1 MKKLLVTGSS
11 GLIGSAVAESF
22 HQRGWEVHGA
32 DNNMRADFFGP
43 EGDTTWNLQ
52 RLTRELK
59 HFTHCNLDIRDRQRV
74 LKFVADIK
82 PEAIVHCAAQ
92 PSHDLA
98 AKRPFE
104 DFDVNAG
111 GTLNLLEAARR
122 VSTAIIFVHMSTNK
136 VYGDAPNRIPL
147 QELPTRWDYAD
158 PHFQNGIAETMTID
172 QSKHSLFGA
181 SKASGNGSAPKGS
194 SSLCDPFGGK
204 GSITGGANKITFV
217 VIKSGSQQ
225 GCSSGESGAVTIT
238 FHGVAKASGGSGKGN
253 GATGSLKFKGTLHLG
268 GTSGTQSGNFTVSLS
283 GKLTVKS

>member
-1 MKKLLVTGSS
+1 MVNKPFLTSKFRALAVLAALATVGLFASPAFPAAAVSAKTPARPALS
-11 GLIGSAVAESF
+11 GAAMTSAVAFSGQYSGKASLLIRQQ
-22 HQRGWEVHGA
+22 HS
-32 DNNMRADFFGP
+32 DDLI
-43 EGDTTWNLQ
+43 DL
-52 RLTRELK
+52 RLGE
-59 HFTHCNLDIRDRQRV
+59 
-74 LKFVADIK
+74 
-82 PEAIVHCAAQ
+82 E
-92 PSHDLA
+92 
-98 AKRPFE
+98 
-104 DFDVNAG
+104 
-111 GTLNLLEAARR
+111 
-122 VSTAIIFVHMSTNK
+122 
-136 VYGDAPNRIPL
+136 
-147 QELPTRWDYAD
+147 
-158 PHFQNGIAETMTID
+158 
-172 QSKHSLFGA
+172 SLFGA